1 MPGWSAIPPEVNV
14 QSLNSGAGS
23 GTYEAAAARWQQ
35 ISSDIQS
42 IRADT
47 ESTAQGLSGNMDG
60 ATKEAAN
67 EFLHSMGTWLDH
79 MSVAASKHSK
89 KASEVVTA
97 YESAKA
103 AMVPYPIVMQ
113 AKIRSMMPGGG
124 LFGAQALEAKAEY
137 EMYRKVNGAA
147 MQSYESG
154 TLNAA
159 MPTPVRPFTGK
170 ALPAPPG
177 DASRAPGGASD
188 AAAHGSPGGH
198 SGAANGGQGATLG
211 GYNTG
216 GNPAAVGS
224 TGGGGYGAGQG
235 STGGQAGSGGQ
246 AGQAGST
253 SQAAQAGGDSAAASG
268 GSPAGA
274 ENGLG
279 GQVGPGAGE
288 RPSTVGE
295 DIANAFATP
304 QGPEGVTASGL
315 GQGGEGMPFAS
326 QTPADAPYGG
336 LPVGQHTPNGFV
348 PAEGVI
354 ASPGVGGAGAPV
366 GGLGGGRAGGLGGF
380 GGSHGGA
387 GGAGGSA
394 GRAGG
399 LGGGHAGGAAGSGG
413 AGTGSGSG
421 GGGRIPSISGMGR
434 GVGGGMMGS
443 GGAGARAGTLGAAPI
458 GQGAGRVGA
467 GFSGIPGPEN
477 SSKAAGG
484 GSGMRG
490 GMMGGGGRR
499 NRGGESGGSNPDI
512 VVEKREVHDPVLERE
527 RARVNAERFF

>member
-47 ESTAQGLSGNMDG
+47 ESTAKGLSGNMDG

-67 EFLHSMGTWLDH
+67 DFLQSLSNWLVG
-79 MSVAASKHSK
+79 MSVAAKTHSV
-89 KASEVVTA
+89 KATEAVA
-97 YESAKA
+97 AFESAKA

-113 AKIRSMMPGGG
+113 AKLRSMMPSGG
-124 LFGAQALEAKAEY
+124 LLGMQAMEAKAEY
-137 EMYRKVNGAA
+137 ETYRQINGAA
-147 MQSYESG
+147 MQSYEIG
-154 TLNAA
+154 TTHPNE
-159 MPTPVRPFTGK
+159 PTPVSSFTGH
-170 ALPAPPG
+170 AGLPGGHLNPN
-177 DASRAPGGASD
+177 SPGGASD

-198 SGAANGGQGATLG
+198 SGAASSGQGATLG
-211 GYNTG
+211 GYDTG
-216 GNPAAVGS
+216 GTPAAAGNAGS
-224 TGGGGYGAGQG
+224 GGGYGAGQG
-235 STGGQAGSGGQ
+235 GSGGQAGAGGQ
-246 AGQAGST
+246 AGQAG
-253 SQAAQAGGDSAAASG
+253 QAGGDSAAASG

-295 DIANAFATP
+295 DIANAFAAP

-366 GGLGGGRAGGLGGF
+366 GGLGGGRPGGLGSFAGGH
-380 GGSHGGA
+380 GGS

-399 LGGGHAGGAAGSGG
+399 FGGGHAGGAAGSGG
-413 AGTGSGSG
+413 AGAGSSSG
-421 GGGRIPSISGMGR
+421 GRMPSMSGMGR
-434 GVGGGMMGS
+434 GVGGGMMGG
-443 GGAGARAGTLGAAPI
+443 GGAGARAGALGAAPV

>member
-1 MPGWSAIPPEVNV
+1 MPGWTAIPPEVNV
-14 QSLNSGAGS
+14 QSLNTGAGS
-23 GTYEAAAARWQQ
+23 GTYQAASARWQG
-35 ISSDIQS
+35 ISSSIQT
-42 IRADT
+42 IQADVT
-47 ESTAQGLSGNMDG
+47 STAEGLSGNMDG

-113 AKIRSMMPGGG
+113 AKLRSMMPGGG

-137 EMYRKVNGAA
+137 ELYRKINGAA

-170 ALPAPPG
+170 ALPGADDKQG
-177 DASRAPGGASD
+177 FQSPGGASES
-188 AAAHGSPGGH
+188 AAHGSPGGH
-198 SGAANGGQGATLG
+198 SGAANSGQGATLG

-216 GNPAAVGS
+216 GNPAAMS
-224 TGGGGYGAGQG
+224 NTGGGYGGGQG
-235 STGGQAGSGGQ
+235 STGGQAGS
-246 AGQAGST
+246 AGQS
-253 SQAAQAGGDSAAASG
+253 AQAGGDPSAAA

-295 DIANAFATP
+295 QIANAFATP

-354 ASPGVGGAGAPV
+354 ASPEVGGAGAPV
-366 GGLGGGRAGGLGGF
+366 GGLGGGRPGGLGSF
-380 GGSHGGA
+380 GGSHGT

-399 LGGGHAGGAAGSGG
+399 FGGGHAGGAAGSGG
-413 AGTGSGSG
+413 AGAGSGSG
-421 GGGRIPSISGMGR
+421 AGGRIPSMSGMGR

-443 GGAGARAGTLGAAPI
+443 GGAGARAGALGAAPI

-490 GMMGGGGRR
+490 GMMGGGRR
-499 NRGGESGGSNPDI
+499 NKGGESGGSNPDI